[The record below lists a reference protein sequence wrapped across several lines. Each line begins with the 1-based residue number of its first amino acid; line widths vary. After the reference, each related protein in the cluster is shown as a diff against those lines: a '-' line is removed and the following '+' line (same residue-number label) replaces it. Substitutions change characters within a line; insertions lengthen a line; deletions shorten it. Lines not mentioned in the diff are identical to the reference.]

1 MRKVK
6 LSIFFLTLLFLV
18 GCSSSKFIPENEY
31 LLQEVE
37 IKSDQKGFD
46 AASLEPYIRQKAN
59 SKWFSLFNIPLGTY
73 SLSGRDTTK
82 WVNRTLRK
90 IGEEPVLF
98 DTVQANQS
106 MNDLKKALQNAG
118 YMHAEVDLQTKIK
131 GKKLKAIYT
140 LHPGEPYRINRVRY
154 DIADERIKRILAL
167 DKPQHAIRS
176 LQSGSRFTV
185 ERLDEERNRI
195 TKLLLDS
202 GFYKFHKD
210 FIVFEADSARNNTDI
225 NLVVRLLK
233 YRANSDAPETNH
245 PRYFIRDVKFSSSE
259 ESG

>member
-118 YMHAEVDLQTKIK
+118 YMHAHVDLQTKIK
-131 GKKLKAIYT
+131 GKKGVTK
-140 LHPGEPYRINRVRY
+140 Y
-154 DIADERIKRILAL
+154 DGYERI
-167 DKPQHAIRS
+167 
-176 LQSGSRFTV
+176 SGKT
-185 ERLDEERNRI
+185 
-195 TKLLLDS
+195 
-202 GFYKFHKD
+202 GA
-210 FIVFEADSARNNTDI
+210 ADGTGSKAG
-225 NLVVRLLK
+225 
-233 YRANSDAPETNH
+233 
-245 PRYFIRDVKFSSSE
+245 E
-259 ESG
+259 ESE